1 VAKIPVIPPI
11 TWGDFMQRFFAT
23 IFAVTAAALI
33 AVPVAAQTIDLK
45 LAHGSP
51 RGHPN
56 YAHAD
61 ILAQEIEKATNG
73 RVKVQVFG
81 DRQLGDDRDMIQL
94 VRTGTAD
101 AGYASSVNFPLI
113 LNRVAFDALQL
124 PGLVKSYD
132 DLGKVLVTDAA
143 FKLLDSLGSDGLV
156 GLAFS
161 EGGQR
166 HFLSRLGPT
175 RKVSDFSGLKTR
187 IVPIALHKE
196 MWSRIGANPV
206 GVPYA
211 EVYTSMQTRVIDAV
225 EFNISSIAAD
235 KIYEQATHVTMT
247 GHYFWPGLFFI
258 NKAKIEAMPKDIQ
271 ATIIKTARGLTPQW
285 VAHTKADEARR
296 IEELKG
302 RGVKFYEFDDRAK
315 LLELM
320 QPVFDAWSAKD
331 PLIGEYI
338 AAARKVDM
346 GS

>member
-1 VAKIPVIPPI
+1 MAKLL
-11 TWGDFMQRFFAT
+11 A
-23 IFAVTAAALI
+23 AALAAAAAALI
-33 AVPVAAQTIDLK
+33 AFPVVAQTINLR

-56 YAHAD
+56 FAHAD
-61 ILAQEIEKATNG
+61 NLAAEIEKATNG
-73 RVKVQVFG
+73 RVKIQVFG
-81 DRQLGDDRDMIQL
+81 DRQLGDDRDSIQL
-94 VRTGTAD
+94 VRSGTVD

-132 DLGKVLVTDAA
+132 DLGKVLVSEAA
-143 FKLLDSLGSDGLV
+143 IKLLDSIAPDGLV

-166 HFLSRLGPT
+166 HFLNRNGPT
-175 RKVSDFSGLKTR
+175 RKVDDFKGLKTR

-196 MWSRIGANPV
+196 MWSRVGANPV
-206 GVPYA
+206 GIPYA

-235 KIYEQATHVTMT
+235 KVYEQATHVTMT

-258 NKAKIEAMPKDIQ
+258 NKAKFDGMPKDIQ
-271 ATIIKTARGLTPQW
+271 ETILKTARRLTPEW

-302 RGVKFYEFDDRAK
+302 RGVKFYEFEDRAK
-315 LLELM
+315 LLTLM

-338 AAARKVDM
+338 AAARKIDK

>member
-1 VAKIPVIPPI
+1 MKRLI
-11 TWGDFMQRFFAT
+11 
-23 IFAVTAAALI
+23 VTAVAAAFAQAMAFA
-33 AVPVAAQTIDLK
+33 AVAQTINIR

-56 YAHAD
+56 YTHAEM
-61 ILAQEIEKATNG
+61 LAQEIERVTNG
-73 RVKVQVFG
+73 RVKVTVFG
-81 DRQLGDDRDMIQL
+81 DRQLGDDRDIIQI

-113 LNRVAFDALQL
+113 LGKVSYDALQL

-132 DLGKVLVTDAA
+132 DLGKTLVSEPAI
-143 FKLLDSLGSDGLV
+143 KMLDSLEADGLK
-156 GLAFS
+156 GLCFS

-166 HFLSRLGPT
+166 HFLNRTGP
-175 RKVSDFSGLKTR
+175 VSKIEAFRGLKTR

-196 MWSRIGANPV
+196 LWQRIGTNPV
-206 GVPYA
+206 GIPYA

-235 KIYEQATHVTMT
+235 KVYEQASHVTLT
-247 GHYFWPGLFFI
+247 GHYFWPGAFFF
-258 NKAKIEAMPKDIQ
+258 NKAKFDSMPKDVQDAIVK
-271 ATIIKTARGLTPQW
+271 AARELTPKF
-285 VAHTKADEARR
+285 VAHTKADEQQR
-296 IEELKG
+296 IVELKG
-302 RGVKFYEFDDRAK
+302 RGVKFYEFEDRAK

-338 AAARKVDM
+338 KAARQLEQ
-346 GS
+346 GT